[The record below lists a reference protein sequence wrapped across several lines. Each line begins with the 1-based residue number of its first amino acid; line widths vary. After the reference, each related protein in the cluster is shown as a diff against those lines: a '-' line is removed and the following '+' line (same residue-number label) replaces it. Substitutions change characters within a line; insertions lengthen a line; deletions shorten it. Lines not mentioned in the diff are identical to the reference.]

1 MANTASAKKQAKIN
15 EKKRLV
21 NQNRRSDLK
30 SASKKVLDALNN
42 KDLEL
47 AKELLREAESKIARA
62 SGKNLIKKRSASR
75 KISRLAKK
83 VSTNTRT
90 SMEAEAK
97 KSK

>member
-21 NQNRRSDLK
+21 NQKRRNDLK

-42 KDLEL
+42 KDIEL
-47 AKELLREAESKIARA
+47 AKELLRDAESKIARA
-62 SGKNLIKKRSASR
+62 KGKDLIKKRTASR
-75 KISRLAKK
+75 KVSKLAKR
-83 VSTNTRT
+83 VSVASRSTD
-90 SMEAEAK
+90 AK